1 MNNGKVKYFEDL
13 LSQWEERIKELQSH
27 KEPETHYRSEE
38 EVLREI
44 IIQVSWG
51 LYCKK

>member
-1 MNNGKVKYFEDL
+1 MSDDKIKYFEDL
-13 LSQWEERIKELQSH
+13 LNQWEERIKELQSY
-27 KEPETHYRSEE
+27 KEPEAHYRSEE

-44 IIQVSWG
+44 VIQVSWG